1 MTLLGKAPGHTVKR
15 SVGTVFTRTN
25 SCDLY
30 LCRDITMG
38 ATQCKVRIRVGVL
51 VEKDEGEGGGEG
63 ESEG

>member
-1 MTLLGKAPGHTVKR
+1 MKR
-15 SVGTVFTRTN
+15 SVGTVFTRT
-25 SCDLY
+25 CDLY

-63 ESEG
+63 